1 MRLPLPSNLHLRKL
15 TGALACLVGVGLA
28 HGGCAQGSAEDES
41 VQPGTPRSEAGTI
54 PDEEGGEPDE
64 PTNPDSG
71 STKKDSGGTTTE
83 DDSGT
88 TQDAGT
94 PDAGPDACS
103 TALAAL
109 GWNFDAN
116 DGGFTHGV
124 LDNAASQATWP
135 FDPWGWGTAANGLAC
150 KTGKCWASELT
161 QNYAQCSRGFLS
173 SPSVDLTKCASAT
186 SLKISFQ
193 HAYAFWAGL
202 YSGTQYKDG
211 GIVEFSADGG
221 ATWQLAQSPTP
232 GYPGKTNI
240 NPQQTSS
247 YPCVLQNSFHVHN
260 KDGYVGLRTNYE
272 KVEIPIPANMRTA
285 KFRVRFSQA
294 AGVSSQTSNAN
305 TSRSGT
311 AAGWRIDDITFAR

>member
-1 MRLPLPSNLHLRKL
+1 MHLPRELRLRTI
-15 TGALACLVGVGLA
+15 TGTLACLVTLA
-28 HGGCAQGSAEDES
+28 LMHAGCAQGSSDDES
-41 VQPGTPRSEAGTI
+41 VQPGIPRSEAGPR
-54 PDEEGGEPDE
+54 PDDEGGDPDG
-64 PTNPDSG
+64 PTNPEDSG
-71 STKKDSGGTTTE
+71 STTKKDSGGTADE
-83 DDSGT
+83 DSGSPE
-88 TQDAGT
+88 DSGT

-109 GWNFDAN
+109 GWNFDGN

-124 LDNAASQATWP
+124 LDNAAAQASWP
-135 FDPWGWGTAANGLAC
+135 FDPWGWGTAANGLPC
-150 KTGKCWASELT
+150 KGGKCWASELT
-161 QNYAQCSRGFLS
+161 QNYAQCGRGYLM
-173 SPSVDLTKCASAT
+173 SPAVDLSKCASAS
-186 SLKISFQ
+186 SLKLSFQ

-202 YSGTQYKDG
+202 YGGIQYKDG

-221 ATWQLAQSPTP
+221 ATWQLAQNPSP

-247 YPCVLQNSFHVHN
+247 YKCVLETNFYVNN

-285 KFRVRFSQA
+285 KFRVRFSQSS
-294 AGVSSQTSNAN
+294 GVSSQTSNAN

-311 AAGWRIDDITFAR
+311 AAGWRIDDIAFAR